1 MHDLKWSSS
10 GDFVLDEVE
19 LDLKDTRDE
28 NYRGAIQR
36 VQARL
41 QSSKGDWQGSPQT
54 GAGLKKYAGLPNTP
68 EVGRDLQNAIS
79 NELMR
84 GSLLSP
90 QEVRVDVFPISRT
103 SIATLVHIA
112 PLGQRET
119 ITLINSYDLADNKV
133 SPRN

>member
-10 GDFVLDEVE
+10 GDFVLDENE

-36 VQARL
+36 IQTRL
-41 QSSKGDWQGSPQT
+41 QSSKGDWRASPQT
-54 GAGLKKYAGLPNTP
+54 GANLKTYAGLPNTP
-68 EVGRDLQNAIS
+68 TTGAEVQNAIV

-84 GSLLSP
+84 GSLLRP
-90 QEVRVDVFPISRT
+90 QEVQVDVFPLSE
-103 SIATLVHIA
+103 SAMATLVRIS

-119 ITLINSYDLADNKV
+119 ITLINSYDLADNKI